1 MINPFLFAIIVVL
14 GTLYRIY
21 SFFVPQKK
29 GVEAGIIH
37 LDKPDEDEILT
48 YQDLPKEVYDAFL
61 KLGTRSLEQGT
72 SDTYIHYINLDAPHI
87 KLLEVPKKEIGW
99 GDHNLTDLRDDT
111 YRFRFNGV
119 GAKII
124 FKKEIY
130 FIRPFVHTY
139 GIPLSEREM
148 KTLSFQKISIKAY
161 YPD

>member
-1 MINPFLFAIIVVL
+1 MIDPFLYAIIVVL

-21 SFFVPQKK
+21 SFFIPQKK
-29 GVEAGIIH
+29 GLEAEIIH
-37 LDKPDEDEILT
+37 LDKPDKKERLT

-61 KLGTRSLEQGT
+61 QLGTPTLMEAT
-72 SDTYIHYINLDAPHI
+72 STSGWYINLDAPHI

-99 GDHNLTDLRDDT
+99 GDHNLSDLRDDT

-124 FKKEIY
+124 FKKDIY
-130 FIRPFVHTY
+130 FISPFVHPY

-148 KTLSFQKISIKAY
+148 KTLFFQKISIKAY

>member
-1 MINPFLFAIIVVL
+1 MINPFLYAIIVVL

-37 LDKPDEDEILT
+37 LDKPNEKERLT

-61 KLGTRSLEQGT
+61 KLGTRSLEKST
-72 SDTYIHYINLDAPHI
+72 STSGWYINLDASHI

-99 GDHNLTDLRDDT
+99 G
-111 YRFRFNGV
+111 
-119 GAKII
+119 
-124 FKKEIY
+124 
-130 FIRPFVHTY
+130 
-139 GIPLSEREM
+139 EM